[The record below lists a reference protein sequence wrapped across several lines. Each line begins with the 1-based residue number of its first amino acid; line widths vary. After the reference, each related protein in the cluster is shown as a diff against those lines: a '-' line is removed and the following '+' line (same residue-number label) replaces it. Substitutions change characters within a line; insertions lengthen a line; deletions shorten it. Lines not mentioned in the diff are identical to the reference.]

1 MPDIALW
8 SACDHKCVM
17 CSNSKEY
24 IDTIRDYSL
33 SALKTRIDSYKA
45 WNDFSLHRFPDVQWD
60 WTITGWEPT
69 LNPAYFEVLSYIREE
84 FPMSRIIQLTHGD
97 NFANEEFT
105 KKISTI
111 SNYHI
116 CVPLHGFNAETHEA
130 IVRKKWSFQALM
142 RGIINI
148 LKYKNQDQ
156 QLEIRIIIQKMNY
169 KYLDKMYYLIHKF
182 FPQVDTVTT
191 IMMEFEGQAL
201 DNIEHTRVNYT
212 QVMEAN
218 NDVFVKWGEVF
229 GRDRFRLYHFPLCIV
244 KDTRLWKYLW
254 RTLPAHE
261 ITFVKA
267 CMDCKS
273 AKYCMW
279 IHEAYADFNGQNEF
293 SSFTYNIEDSIVED
307 PDNFRFHPIKS
318 VI

>member
-1 MPDIALW
+1 
-8 SACDHKCVM
+8 
-17 CSNSKEY
+17 
-24 IDTIRDYSL
+24 
-33 SALKTRIDSYKA
+33 
-45 WNDFSLHRFPDVQWD
+45 
-60 WTITGWEPT
+60 
-69 LNPAYFEVLSYIREE
+69 
-84 FPMSRIIQLTHGD
+84 
-97 NFANEEFT
+97 
-105 KKISTI
+105 
-111 SNYHI
+111 
-116 CVPLHGFNAETHEA
+116 
-130 IVRKKWSFQALM
+130 M

-261 ITFVKA
+261 ITFVKS

-273 AKYCMW
+273 AKYCM
-279 IHEAYADFNGQNEF
+279 
-293 SSFTYNIEDSIVED
+293 
-307 PDNFRFHPIKS
+307 
-318 VI
+318 